1 MATRGG
7 TGSVALLAPLAP
19 LAALPRVGPATVEK
33 LAAQGLRTILD
44 LVMFFP
50 RRYRPLRELA
60 APTEDAVGELVRL
73 RGRVHVARRAWLPG
87 RRSLV
92 TVVFAAEDGS
102 TFEVRFHNQPWLAK
116 SLTVGQQRVL
126 EGELRLQKGRFV
138 LQPAR
143 VLPAAAAPAGAV
155 QLRYGDVEGISATRL
170 VGWIGHCLDHLDH
183 SLLALPPLPP
193 QLASHAH
200 EVRELLLAMHR
211 PRDVEQHER
220 ARRHFAVREAID
232 LFAAV
237 ERARRARERRPAKA
251 FAVDDSLRARIV
263 ARIPFAWTADQAA
276 AVERIWRG
284 LAGPAALGL
293 LLQGDVGTG
302 KTAVAIAA
310 ALAVVARGGQVAFL
324 APTEV
329 LAEQHHRTVS
339 RWLHGSDVQVLLVT
353 ASQRQRAAGR
363 LDRALA
369 AGGPQLVF
377 GTHALFSSDSLLP
390 SLGLVIVDEQ
400 HRFGVAQRMAL
411 VHKADNPHV
420 LVMTATPIPRTL
432 ALTLFGDLDVVTLRQ
447 RPQGVRQVPARQLP
461 AEHWARA
468 LRSIDRAVRRGG
480 RVFVVCPAVG
490 EDGEKGGVVRVEAA
504 LAVRFRCGS
513 VHGRMK
519 AEARRA
525 VLDAFCSGALDVL
538 VGTTV
543 LEVGIDVPEAT
554 LMVVVAAER
563 FGIAT
568 LHQLRGRVGRGRR
581 RGLALLCGPRTERVA
596 AVCRT
601 ADGFALAEADL
612 ALRGSGE
619 LLGTAQ
625 SGFAELRALD
635 PVEDLELLL
644 QVRRA
649 VAADP
654 EEP

>member
-7 TGSVALLAPLAP
+7 TGSAARLTPQAPLST
-19 LAALPRVGPATVEK
+19 LPGIGPVTAVR
-33 LAAQGLRTILD
+33 LAAQGFSAAID
-44 LVMFFP
+44 LVLFFP

-60 APTEDAVGELVRL
+60 APTQAAVGELVRL
-73 RGRVHVARRAWLPG
+73 PGRVHAARRAWLPG
-87 RRSLV
+87 RRSMV
-92 TVVFAAEDGS
+92 TVVFAAGDGT

-116 SLTVGQQRVL
+116 SFTVGQARL
-126 EGELRLQKGRFV
+126 IEGELRLQQGRYV
-138 LQPAR
+138 LHAAR
-143 VLPAAAAPAGAV
+143 VLPTTAAPGGEV
-155 QLRYGDVEGISATRL
+155 QLRYRDVEGVSAARL
-170 VGWIGHCLDHLDH
+170 LQWIGYCLDHLDW
-183 SLLALPPLPP
+183 SLLHLPPLPAA
-193 QLASHAH
+193 LAGHDH

-211 PRDVEQHER
+211 PDTVAQHER
-220 ARRHFAVREAID
+220 ARLHFAVREAME

-237 ERARRARERRPAKA
+237 ERARRARARRPAKA
-251 FAVDDSLRARIV
+251 FAVDAALRERIV
-263 ARIPFAWTADQAA
+263 ARIPLTLTADQTAA
-276 AVERIWRG
+276 IERIWNG
-284 LAGPAALGL
+284 LAGPAALGM
-293 LLQGDVGTG
+293 LLQGDVGSG

-329 LAEQHHRTVS
+329 LAEQHHETVS
-339 RWLHGSDVQVLLVT
+339 RWLSGSDVRVLLVT
-353 ASQRQRAAGR
+353 AAQRQRAAGQ
-363 LDRALA
+363 LDQVMAED
-369 AGGPQLVF
+369 GPQLLF
-377 GTHALFSSDSLLP
+377 GTHALFAAESLLP
-390 SLGLVIVDEQ
+390 RLGLVIVDEQ
-400 HRFGVAQRMAL
+400 HRFGVNQRMAL

-432 ALTLFGDLDVVTLRQ
+432 ALTLFGDLDVVTLLHKPHGH
-447 RPQGVRQVPARQLP
+447 RPVPARQLP
-461 AEHWARA
+461 ADRWSRA
-468 LRSIDRAVRRGG
+468 LRCIERAVRRGG

-490 EDGEKGGVVRVEAA
+490 EDGEKGGVKRVEAS
-504 LAVRFRCGS
+504 LSPRFRCGS

-519 AEARRA
+519 TAERRA
-525 VLDAFCSGALDVL
+525 VLDAFRSGAIDVL

-581 RGLALLCGPRTERVA
+581 RGLALLCGPRTDRIA

-601 ADGFALAEADL
+601 TDGFALAEADL

-625 SGFAELRALD
+625 SGFGELRALD

-649 VAADP
+649 VAAGQ
-654 EEP
+654 EE